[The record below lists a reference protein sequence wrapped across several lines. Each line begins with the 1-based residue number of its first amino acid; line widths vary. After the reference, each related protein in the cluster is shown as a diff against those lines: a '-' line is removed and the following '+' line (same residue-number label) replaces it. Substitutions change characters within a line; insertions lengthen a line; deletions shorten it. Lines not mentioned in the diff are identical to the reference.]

1 MMEVLKLPQISLG
14 LIINSEEVV
23 DFFLLQNTTSLL
35 PIEKKFHFGI
45 LRNIFSIP
53 LKFMG
58 EKLSETGSAFCG
70 LPSFVC
76 LVTGAKAGSL
86 SLHSP
91 VEPGGPGLAHFLNE
105 LFLLK
110 HSSN

>member
-1 MMEVLKLPQISLG
+1 
-14 LIINSEEVV
+14 
-23 DFFLLQNTTSLL
+23 
-35 PIEKKFHFGI
+35 
-45 LRNIFSIP
+45 
-53 LKFMG
+53 MG

-91 VEPGGPGLAHFLNE
+91 VEAVGPGLAHFLNE

-110 HSSN
+110 LTRINHPQAAKKRSYKQNGQKNFEHCTFA